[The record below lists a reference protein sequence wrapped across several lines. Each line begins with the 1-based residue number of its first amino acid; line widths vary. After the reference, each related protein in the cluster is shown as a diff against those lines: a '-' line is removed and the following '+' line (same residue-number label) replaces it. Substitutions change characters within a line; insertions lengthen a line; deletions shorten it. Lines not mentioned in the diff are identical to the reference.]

1 MSRERRGD
9 GTVYQRGATW
19 WIQYSHRGKV
29 ERESSHSP
37 DRKVALKLLKYRNG
51 EAARGRVIGPVAE
64 KVTLADMKEAL
75 LTDYRLHGN
84 RSIATAEHFARN
96 LVAHFGET
104 ARALDITSD
113 RIASFAEARQKQGLA
128 NASIN
133 RETACLRHMFNLM
146 VKAGRLSRDNVP
158 SALRLEEAAAR
169 RGFLEPA
176 DFARLRDALPAYLR
190 EPASFLYVTGWRK
203 GAMRSL
209 TWLRDCELDFDGDG
223 VLVGGVVTL
232 QAEHSKNKQPYT
244 LPLKGELLEVIRRA
258 WANRE
263 SECPYVF
270 HDGKL
275 PVGDF
280 RKAWRRACKAAGLE
294 GILVHDMRRSCARN
308 LVRAGVAE
316 RVAMSVTGHKTRSM
330 FDRYNIVG
338 VTDLEQAMER
348 VSEYVA
354 ARAAEPAKPKVIEL
368 VRKVA

>member
-9 GTVYQRGATW
+9 GTVYQRGVTW

-96 LVAHFGET
+96 LVAYFGET

-113 RIASFAEARQKQGLA
+113 RIASYAEARQKQGLA

-146 VKAGRLSRDNVP
+146 AKAGRLSRDHVP
-158 SALRLEEAAAR
+158 AVPRLEEEAPR

-176 DFARLRDALPAYLR
+176 YFARLRDALPAYLR
-190 EPASFLYVTGWRK
+190 EPASFLYLSGWRK

-209 TWLRDCELDFDGDG
+209 MWLRDFELEFTSDGA
-223 VLVGGVVTL
+223 LSGGAVTL
-232 QAEHSKNKQPYT
+232 QAENAKNKRAST
-244 LPLKGELLEVIRRA
+244 LPLRGELLEVIRRA
-258 WANRE
+258 WENRE
-263 SECPYVF
+263 AECPYVF
-270 HDGKL
+270 HNGRL

-280 RKAWRRACKAAGLE
+280 RAAWASACKT
-294 GILVHDMRRSCARN
+294 
-308 LVRAGVAE
+308 AGVAD
-316 RVAMSVTGHKTRSM
+316 T
-330 FDRYNIVG
+330 
-338 VTDLEQAMER
+338 
-348 VSEYVA
+348 
-354 ARAAEPAKPKVIEL
+354 
-368 VRKVA
+368 